1 MAEAGGLL
9 PEAGGLLPEAGGLPV
24 GHWETVGYWEADER
38 QETVVVGRELSVEH
52 ADRPRPR

>member
-9 PEAGGLLPEAGGLPV
+9 REAGGLPV
-24 GHWETVGYWEADER
+24 GHWETVGYWEADERREPDER